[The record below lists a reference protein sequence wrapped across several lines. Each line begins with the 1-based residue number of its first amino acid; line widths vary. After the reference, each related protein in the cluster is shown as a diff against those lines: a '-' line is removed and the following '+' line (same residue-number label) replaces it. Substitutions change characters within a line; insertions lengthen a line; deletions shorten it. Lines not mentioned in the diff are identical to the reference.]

1 MTHVDP
7 KTEGATP
14 AAGSYAAKTRAWI
27 QANLTDEL
35 RTDRCLDPGA
45 TLQQK
50 IDFEAAQHIGGL
62 TGIMWPKDYGGHGL
76 TVREHLE
83 ANREIGLSPM
93 PNAVNSIGK
102 ELAGPIIMAVGRED
116 QKRDLLPKILK
127 MEHIWCQGF
136 SEPGAGSDLAGLRT
150 RAEKTADGWKVNGQK
165 IWTSGASK
173 SQRCLL
179 LARSGKPE
187 DRHKGLM
194 LFAVPMDSPGIDVR
208 EITSIDGARSF
219 CEVFF
224 NDVIVDDANM
234 LGSPDEGWAAA
245 TRVLSI
251 ERATNRMYRSWRFQ
265 SEIDHLMMGCQSDNR
280 TYEILRGYRRE
291 LAQCRIDVELLKGHV
306 EALVDDLLDG
316 KEIGPRGSFPKL
328 FWSEA
333 HQRFAQMAYEIVSR
347 FPADSNQALRDLKAR
362 MENIYL
368 TGRAETIYAGTTEIQ
383 LDIIAKRILK
393 LKKAA

>member
-1 MTHVDP
+1 
-7 KTEGATP
+7 
-14 AAGSYAAKTRAWI
+14 
-27 QANLTDEL
+27 
-35 RTDRCLDPGA
+35 
-45 TLQQK
+45 
-50 IDFEAAQHIGGL
+50 
-62 TGIMWPKDYGGHGL
+62 
-76 TVREHLE
+76 
-83 ANREIGLSPM
+83 
-93 PNAVNSIGK
+93 
-102 ELAGPIIMAVGRED
+102 
-116 QKRDLLPKILK
+116 
-127 MEHIWCQGF
+127 
-136 SEPGAGSDLAGLRT
+136 
-150 RAEKTADGWKVNGQK
+150 
-165 IWTSGASK
+165 
-173 SQRCLL
+173 
-179 LARSGKPE
+179 
-187 DRHKGLM
+187 M

-265 SEIDHLMMGCQSDNR
+265 SEIDHLVMGCQSDNR
-280 TYEILRGYRRE
+280 TYKILRGYRRE

-362 MENIYL
+362 MEHIYL